1 MDIYDEETATD
12 MKKGESPM
20 PMTPEE
26 FKAKL
31 SSILGADNPGV
42 ISEVLVELES
52 NNNDLLTTVSNLTA
66 QNAKLS
72 ADNADLIKANG
83 NLFMQVG
90 VQGKNQEA
98 ASEADDDEEVKSVE
112 EVLEAMLD
120 KRGNFKED

>member
-1 MDIYDEETATD
+1 

-98 ASEADDDEEVKSVE
+98 ASEAADDEEVKSVE